1 MSRGLSVLI
10 GAACCCVIGVTA
22 LFALLLVGSA
32 IPEIDREEDLRGD
45 CIRSGGIWT
54 GACIRRSAPAATA
67 TPARSAPAATP
78 RPLYDYHCSVTARK
92 TTGTPDITYGIAVRT
107 TSAAMARTEAR
118 I

>member
-54 GACIRRSAPAATA
+54 GACIRRSAPAAT
-67 TPARSAPAATP
+67 P